1 MDPLTDPELKE
12 RRNKLQSADSSFAL
26 TESIG
31 ELLVDIAGQTSG
43 QSAELTTIT
52 EALSDPRGGIG
63 SFSAGIGGVKTSLEG
78 MKEVAADARDK
89 LRLIAT
95 ELGETKDLVRAAC
108 GHLNSLA
115 LRGTEHHPSHVH
127 LDGAPHRMIVELQ
140 AATFEGLAQLLQ
152 DLRSTMVEWSTTIVR
167 SVEEHSRQSTSIL
180 TTISHNEQRLAALEQ
195 RTAPHESDAGGA
207 APPRRSR

>member
-1 MDPLTDPELKE
+1 MDPLTDPELEE

-63 SFSAGIGGVKTSLEG
+63 SFSAGIGGVKTSLE
-78 MKEVAADARDK
+78 
-89 LRLIAT
+89 
-95 ELGETKDLVRAAC
+95 DLVRAAC

>member
-43 QSAELTTIT
+43 QSAELTAIT
-52 EALSDPRGGIG
+52 EALSDPHGGIG
-63 SFSAGIGGVKTSLEG
+63 SFSTGIGGVKKSLDG

-89 LRLIAT
+89 LHLIAT
-95 ELGETKDLVRAAC
+95 ELHETKDLVRAAC

-115 LRGTEHHPSHVH
+115 LRGTETHPSHVH

-140 AATFEGLAQLLQ
+140 EATFEGLAKLLQ
-152 DLRSTMVEWSTTIVR
+152 DLRSTMVECFTKI
-167 SVEEHSRQSTSIL
+167 VEEHRTTIL